1 MTSILTDSMAREH
14 AASMQA
20 VAAASRRARSAR
32 EASRA
37 ARRSERRY
45 ARSRQHPRTAA
56 VSHAVA
62 RPFAAM
68 HNWLVA
74 GEL

>member
-14 AASMQA
+14 ATSMQA
-20 VAAASRRARSAR
+20 AAAASRRARSAR

-37 ARRSERRY
+37 GRRSDRRY
-45 ARSRQHPRTAA
+45 ARPSDHPRTSA
-56 VSHAVA
+56 VSHAAA

-68 HNWLVA
+68 RNWLVA